1 MDFHSLT
8 RRELQSLCKKN
19 KIPANMTNVA
29 MAEALQALQI
39 VEGIDDIGRS
49 AEIQTPRKPEATGAE
64 ALPRKTSAR
73 RRSTA
78 ADETPRK
85 SNPEPLPMP
94 ELPRTSCRRTS
105 ALRTRQGVSG
115 AEAAQSGVPKTPAT
129 RNARKVSN
137 GDASAGGGTTVTR
150 RSTRLL
156 KKKGLLGEE
165 IDGSSLLV
173 PKTTGLFQHS
183 ENNEQESSSPKVA
196 NVEKPIEG
204 SEQEVLSVEK
214 LTQDFEIIID
224 FGENLP
230 SEEPIGK
237 IDLNI
242 NNSEGREEPT
252 NDKTEE
258 KEEAVQAF
266 IEVPVVVTDATGG
279 AEVPVVENL
288 IECSDGDHAEVLIPI
303 EGSNSNGD
311 PIRVEGDKLIGNF
324 NGEFMEVEVEN
335 GVESTDEDE
344 KKPVETSDEMG
355 ELAKAELALKEGDSA
370 SNDISIS
377 HSYEAPV
384 TGEDKATENFNGG
397 SMEVEVENGVEGTD
411 EEPIED
417 EKKPVE
423 SLDEMDELVEAEGE
437 DKLLEGLNGSYEA
450 PLIGEDNLVEDL
462 NGESVEVEIVNH
474 MEGSDEEPI
483 QDEKK
488 ALDPLSVDDELSVV
502 DAGLQ
507 SFPPEVHDGEVIG
520 LLRRM
525 SLNSKRVTTPIKF
538 KNGEFDFGG
547 GDDDKENLDN
557 VSKAVIEGT
566 KLVVVKELNS
576 KVELQNMSLRKL
588 KELYKQK
595 INEQKETQYK
605 REERT
610 ALKALNN

>member
-1 MDFHSLT
+1 MDFHNLT

-39 VEGIDDIGRS
+39 VTSLQDPPFFGLSVDIDCESFHQVEGIDDIGRS

-73 RRSTA
+73 RRATA
-78 ADETPRK
+78 ADETARK
-85 SNPEPLPMP
+85 SDPEPLPMS

-173 PKTTGLFQHS
+173 PKATGLFQHS

-196 NVEKPIEG
+196 NVKKPIEG

-224 FGENLP
+224 LGENLP
-230 SEEPIGK
+230 SEDPIGK

-242 NNSEGREEPT
+242 SNSEGREEPT

-258 KEEAVQAF
+258 KEEAVQGF
-266 IEVPVVVTDATGG
+266 IEVPVLVTDATEG
-279 AEVPVVENL
+279 AEVPVVENI
-288 IECSDGDHAEVLIPI
+288 IECSDGDHADVLISI
-303 EGSNSNGD
+303 EGSNGD
-311 PIRVEGDKLIGNF
+311 PIKVEGDKLIGNF
-324 NGEFMEVEVEN
+324 NGESMEVEVEN
-335 GVESTDEDE
+335 GVESTDEETIEDE
-344 KKPVETSDEMG
+344 KKPVEASDEMG
-355 ELAKAELALKEGDSA
+355 ELAKAELVLKEGDSA

-384 TGEDKATENFNGG
+384 KGEDKLTENFNGG
-397 SMEVEVENGVEGTD
+397 SMEVEVENGVEGMD

-423 SLDEMDELVEAEGE
+423 ALDEMDELVEA
-437 DKLLEGLNGSYEA
+437 
-450 PLIGEDNLVEDL
+450 
-462 NGESVEVEIVNH
+462 
-474 MEGSDEEPI
+474 EGSDEEPI

-488 ALDPLSVDDELSVV
+488 ALDALSVDDELSVV

-525 SLNSKRVTTPIKF
+525 SLNSKRVTTPIKS

-557 VSKAVIEGT
+557 VSKVI
-566 KLVVVKELNS
+566 
-576 KVELQNMSLRKL
+576 
-588 KELYKQK
+588 
-595 INEQKETQYK
+595 

>member
-49 AEIQTPRKPEATGAE
+49 AEIQTPRKLEATGAE

-73 RRSTA
+73 RRATA

-85 SNPEPLPMP
+85 SDPEPLPMR

-137 GDASAGGGTTVTR
+137 GDASAGGGTIVTR

-173 PKTTGLFQHS
+173 PKATGLFQHS
-183 ENNEQESSSPKVA
+183 ENNEQECSSPKVA

-224 FGENLP
+224 LGENLP
-230 SEEPIGK
+230 SEDLIGK
-237 IDLNI
+237 IDVNI
-242 NNSEGREEPT
+242 SNSEGREEPT

-258 KEEAVQAF
+258 KEEAMQAF

-303 EGSNSNGD
+303 EGSNGD
-311 PIRVEGDKLIGNF
+311 PIKVEGDKLIGNF
-324 NGEFMEVEVEN
+324 NGESMEVEVEN
-335 GVESTDEDE
+335 GVESTDEEPIEDE
-344 KKPVETSDEMG
+344 KKPVEASDEMG

-384 TGEDKATENFNGG
+384 KGEDKFTENFNGG

-411 EEPIED
+411 EEPSED

-423 SLDEMDELVEAEGE
+423 ALDKMDKLVEAEG
-437 DKLLEGLNGSYEA
+437 DSASNDGSYGT

-462 NGESVEVEIVNH
+462 NGEPVEVEIVNH
-474 MEGSDEEPI
+474 MEGLDEEPI
-483 QDEKK
+483 QDENK
-488 ALDPLSVDDELSVV
+488 ALDALSVDDELSVV

-525 SLNSKRVTTPIKF
+525 SLNSKRVTTPIKS

-566 KLVVVKELNS
+566 KLVMVKELNS
-576 KVELQNMSLRKL
+576 KVEMQNMSLRKL